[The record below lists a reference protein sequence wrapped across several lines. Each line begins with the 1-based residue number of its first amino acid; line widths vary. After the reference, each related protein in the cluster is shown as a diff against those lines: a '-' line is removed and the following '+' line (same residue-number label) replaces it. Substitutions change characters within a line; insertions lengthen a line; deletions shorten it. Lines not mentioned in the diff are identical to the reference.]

1 MSTKCISQFFSAV
14 LITLSKHAYIL
25 FHRLELDN
33 RVAPNAENTEKQED
47 NPVSVT
53 TEDSEIPFPLK
64 TAFFIYKQA
73 FDRIKDIKFIVEL
86 LNITKEYDN
95 IEPLQKRII
104 WYIYMLMT

>member
-1 MSTKCISQFFSAV
+1 MNNFFCNLS
-14 LITLSKHAYIL
+14 ITWSKHAFS

-33 RVAPNAENTEKQED
+33 RLATAPNAENTENQED

-53 TEDSEIPFPLK
+53 TDDNEIPFPLK
-64 TAFFIYKQA
+64 TAFFIYQQA

-95 IEPLQKRII
+95 IEELQKRII
-104 WYIYMLMT
+104 WYIYVY